1 MFNQPLRGGTFNKET
16 IIPEDKIEGTEIKVN
31 SQKQKV
37 AELASSHYYLLLNYL
52 KDEVS
57 ILFRDVNIVEKQARI
72 FNNETQK
79 YEFKGKEYFQDLSDK
94 SWAKNK
100 EDFKVNILK
109 AIEGEIYPR
118 EYPTIAEKLNQ
129 YKIASE
135 NVDLLKPM
143 FAYASVNGEISS
155 DSDLEYTDVK
165 VNKNINELLEYLP
178 LQNKKVQVD
187 EHLPLYGVYLF
198 ITRWRSFNKLSYNRI
213 LPTEDF
219 DMLMREQRVFDANVD
234 KAEKENLGKKNGAIK
249 NGDKP
254 EKVNEVVEE
263 PYKFTLSSILLWSVS
278 PFEDTSSEWLKLFDA
293 NHFTKAY
300 ADRTLF
306 REIMNQND

>member
-1 MFNQPLRGGTFNKET
+1 
-16 IIPEDKIEGTEIKVN
+16 
-31 SQKQKV
+31 
-37 AELASSHYYLLLNYL
+37 LNYF
-52 KDEVS
+52 KDEIS
-57 ILFRDVNIVEKQARI
+57 TLFKDVNIVEKQARV
-72 FNNETQK
+72 FNDETQK
-79 YEFKGKEYFQDLSDK
+79 YEFKGKEYFQSLSDD

-219 DMLMREQRVFDANVD
+219 DMLMREQRVFDDSGVREENVNL
-234 KAEKENLGKKNGAIK
+234 EKNNVAIK
-249 NGDKP
+249 NGDKQV
-254 EKVNEVVEE
+254 KKNEEQ
-263 PYKFTLSSILLWSVS
+263 YKFSLSSILLWSVS
-278 PFEDTSSEWLKLFDA
+278 PIEDTSSEWLKLFDA
-293 NHFTKAY
+293 NHFVKAY
-300 ADRTLF
+300 DDRILF
-306 REIMNQND
+306 RKIMNQND